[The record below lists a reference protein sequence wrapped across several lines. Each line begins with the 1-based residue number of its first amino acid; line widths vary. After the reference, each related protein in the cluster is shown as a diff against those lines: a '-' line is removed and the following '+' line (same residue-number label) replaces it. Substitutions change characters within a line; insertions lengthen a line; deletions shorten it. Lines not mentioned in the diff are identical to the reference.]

1 MQMFKT
7 YCTIIFIC
15 LLGKFFIFD
24 ILGVLGDGSDRA
36 LASSSGLPPVRPEE
50 NLQRGRV
57 KRALSLSLSLWACE
71 PGVQA
76 FLGGSLF
83 LVWPPCTSGLG
94 LGILPGPETWVR
106 VGLLPGRRP
115 EWASGA
121 SGRRAGCFPES
132 GSASGT

>member
-15 LLGKFFIFD
+15 LLWKFFIFD
-24 ILGVLGDGSDRA
+24 ILGVLGDDSDRA
-36 LASSSGLPPVRPEE
+36 FLPPVHPEE

-57 KRALSLSLSLWACE
+57 KPARSLSLSLSAWE

-76 FLGGSLF
+76 FLEGSLF

-121 SGRRAGCFPES
+121 SGRGAGCFPES